1 MIKTEHKRIPLYT
14 FEVFS
19 GQTGLKHFVSGR
31 KGGVSEGKFASLNL
45 GFHVG
50 DKSFDVLQ
58 NRRILSEASGMDI
71 FRFTFANQCH
81 SANISIVDESLKGR
95 GAVDMRTALPY
106 TDGMITNIPGICL
119 SVLVADCV
127 PIILFD
133 PVKRVVAALHAGWKG
148 ALRKISAH
156 AIEKMIQTYG
166 CRAEH
171 ILAGLGPSAGPCCY
185 EVGPDV
191 VRDTCRSLGATKNV
205 IKESPNRGKYIFDQW
220 QLNKQQLIDSGV
232 KEQHIEVAGICTQC
246 QSDSFFSARAH
257 EGQTGRF
264 SAAVM
269 LCNDK

>member
-1 MIKTEHKRIPLYT
+1 MIRTETNSIPLYT
-14 FEVFS
+14 FELFS
-19 GQTGLKHFVSGR
+19 GQVGLQHFITSR
-31 KGGVSEGKFASLNL
+31 KGGMSEGSFASLNL

-58 NRRILSEASGMDI
+58 NRRIMSDITGIDI

-81 SANISIVDESLKGR
+81 SANIAIVDEGLKGR
-95 GAVDMRTALPY
+95 GAVDMKTALPY

-127 PIILFD
+127 PIILYD
-133 PVKRVVAALHAGWKG
+133 PHKRVIAALHAGWKG
-148 ALRKISAH
+148 ALRKIIAN
-156 AIEKMIQTYG
+156 AMEKMIQTYG

-171 ILAGLGPSAGPCCY
+171 VLAGLGPSNGPCCY

-220 QLNKQQLIDSGV
+220 QLNKQQLIDHGV
-232 KEQHIEVAGICTQC
+232 KEANIEVAEICTQC
-246 QSDSFFSARAH
+246 HNDNFFSARAH
-257 EGQTGRF
+257 EGHTGRF
-264 SAAVM
+264 IAGVM
-269 LCNDK
+269 LRS